1 MKPSY
6 YNLLTP
12 EETGGAVLFNTR
24 SGCMAQLDREHY
36 EALRA
41 FEKRGEVPEDKDFRE
56 GLLACGFAVEDRE
69 NELEAIRLGLLRA
82 RFATETLSLTI
93 APTQDCNFQCVYC
106 YEKDQLRHQVVD
118 AGTRDKIL
126 EYVTKL
132 APHIRR
138 LNICWYGGEPLLAQ
152 DTIRALSEAFL
163 KQALFRDI

>member
-1 MKPSY
+1 
-6 YNLLTP
+6 
-12 EETGGAVLFNTR
+12 
-24 SGCMAQLDREHY
+24 MAQLQI
-36 EALRA
+36 A
-41 FEKRGEVPEDKDFRE
+41 EDSVKAAPAPCQ
-56 GLLACGFAVEDRE
+56 GPPAVV
-69 NELEAIRLGLLRA
+69 AGSA
-82 RFATETLSLTI
+82 PVQGHPLTI

-152 DTIRALSEAFL
+152 DTIRLSSGTSP
-163 KQALFRDI
+163 LFSKARRAS